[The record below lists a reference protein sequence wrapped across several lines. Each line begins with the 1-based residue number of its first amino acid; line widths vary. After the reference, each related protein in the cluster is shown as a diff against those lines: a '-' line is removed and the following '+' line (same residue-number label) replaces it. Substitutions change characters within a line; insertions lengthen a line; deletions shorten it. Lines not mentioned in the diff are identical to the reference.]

1 VGIVVGNHNHQQGHT
16 VNQLFRAFQHLRAK
30 DSKFPIN
37 AALVLLYVAEN
48 EPCLKQDMEIAL
60 DFSSASG
67 SRNTDYLSS
76 NNRLRK
82 PGMGFLLKEDCIED
96 RRLSVLT
103 LTPKG
108 KEFINLLMEQS
119 NENMEGGC

>member
-1 VGIVVGNHNHQQGHT
+1 MGNHNHQAHT
-16 VNQLFRAFQHLRAK
+16 VKQLFKAFKLLKEK

-48 EPCLKQDMEIAL
+48 EPCLKQDMELAL

-67 SRNTDYLSS
+67 SRNTDYLSN

-82 PGMGFLLKEDCIED
+82 PGMGFIIKEDCIDD

-108 KEFINLLMEQS
+108 KEFVNLLMEKS
-119 NENMEGGC
+119 NENMEGRC

>member
-1 VGIVVGNHNHQQGHT
+1 MGNHNHHGLT
-16 VNQLFRAFQHLRAK
+16 VNKLFKAFQLLKAK

-37 AALVLLYVAEN
+37 AALVLLYVADN
-48 EPCLKQDMEIAL
+48 EPCLKQDMEVAL

-82 PGMGFLLKEDCIED
+82 PGMGFIVKEDCIED

-108 KEFINLLMEQS
+108 KEFVNLLMEQT
-119 NENMEGGC
+119 NGNMEGGC